1 LQVEKQKIRVLRII
15 NRFNIGGPTYN
26 ATFLTKFLSDDF
38 ETLLIGGLPEPDESD
53 SLHIPKEYGIDPILI
68 PELKRTPNPF
78 DDRKAYRRIKQIIED
93 FKPHIVHTHAS
104 KAGALGRKAAFSM
117 KVPVVVHTFH
127 GHVFHSYFGPL
138 KTAIFKTIER
148 RLARRSD
155 GIIAISNIQKNEL
168 VNIHRI
174 ADADKVEAI
183 SLGFNLVKFHEA
195 LTLRSELRSNLKIH
209 EDEIAVAIVGRL
221 APIKNHKMFLDAIDL
236 LSKKLTKKLVVFIVG
251 DGSERAN
258 IESQIKLMTK
268 VDSLRIIM
276 TSWITNIANFNAA
289 MDIMCLTSNN
299 EGTPVSLIE
308 AQAANLPIV
317 ATDVGGVR
325 DVVLLDDTALLV
337 PKNDTALFAE
347 KLLTLIE
354 DEKIRQKMS
363 QNGWNFVKANFDYS
377 SLVQNMEMY
386 YRKLLKSKRNDF
398 EA

>member
-1 LQVEKQKIRVLRII
+1 MQVEKQKIRVLRII